1 MRLNDLRPA
10 SGSKRTRKRRGRGSG
25 TGLGKTGGRGHKG
38 QKSRAGGS
46 VPRRFEGGQ
55 MPLQRRLPKFG
66 FVSRTSVVRQDVR
79 ISSVNGLQGPTISLD
94 VLKSSGIVGKRVKN
108 AKLFGNGKVNR
119 AYNIQGLSVT
129 KGALKAIETAGGQ
142 VDDGVR

>member
-10 SGSKRTRKRRGRGSG
+10 TGSKGARKRRVRGSG

-38 QKSRAGGS
+38 QKSRAGGN

-66 FVSRTSVVRQDVR
+66 FVSRASVVRQDVR
-79 ISSVNGLQGPTISLD
+79 ISSVNGLQETTVSLD
-94 VLKSSGIVGKRVKN
+94 VLKNSGIVGKRVKR
-108 AKLFGNGKVNR
+108 AKLFGNWKVDR

-129 KGALKAIETAGGQ
+129 KGAREAIEAAGGQ
-142 VDDGVR
+142 VVDRVR